1 MNEQIDLTQQLPFSP
16 LDLNKGLQTAEGVV
30 VPIAADRMYQF
41 AALTAGL
48 FLLFTLL

>member
-1 MNEQIDLTQQLPFSP
+1 MNEQIDLTQQLPFSA
-16 LDLNKGLQTAEGVV
+16 LDSNNGLQAAEGIV
-30 VPIAADRMYQF
+30 VPIAADRLYQF